1 MEVASSSSLWP
12 GHRKNLRKAYLEK
25 QRGAFKSK
33 QRPSSLD
40 FWDTLD
46 HTHVVRGICTCAARR
61 IGAPLSLQV
70 YCRTVQFCT
79 DWSKK
84 AAKATARK
92 REREEEKGQ
101 RNSHNSS
108 KSAGAFCTKLY
119 YYTRVYI
126 ILGKAALE
134 SCTNSLL
141 QGASDFSRT
150 TLWQNLKIYSIRA

>member
-1 MEVASSSSLWP
+1 M
-12 GHRKNLRKAYLEK
+12 
-25 QRGAFKSK
+25 
-33 QRPSSLD
+33 
-40 FWDTLD
+40 
-46 HTHVVRGICTCAARR
+46 VRGICTCAARR

-92 REREEEKGQ
+92 REKKKKDREI
-101 RNSHNSS
+101 RTSSS
-108 KSAGAFCTKLY
+108 KRTGAFCTKLY

-141 QGASDFSRT
+141 QGASDFSRN
-150 TLWQNLKIYSIRA
+150 TLWQNLKIYSMLNGSGAVHVIAYIVNMNKIIDGAVTHDFNIFTCIISINSIKMVYY